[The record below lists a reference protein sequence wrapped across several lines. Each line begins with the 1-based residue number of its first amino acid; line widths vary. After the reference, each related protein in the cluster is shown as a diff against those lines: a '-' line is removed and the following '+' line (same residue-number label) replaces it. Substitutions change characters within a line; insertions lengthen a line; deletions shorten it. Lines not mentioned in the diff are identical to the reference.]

1 MGGGGTFTV
10 DGNQWIGY
18 TGIYDIDFDHYELT
32 LTSMNIMT
40 WIEFQWKLP
49 MNFMS
54 QPCCI

>member
-1 MGGGGTFTV
+1 MSGGTFTV